1 MLSDGGRELTI
12 KEHLKLCRNIFM
24 YLPLCVASLV
34 FQISYISDSAHLL
47 EEIFF
52 KVVIKLK
59 SIFVILPPSHSCRHL

>member
-1 MLSDGGRELTI
+1 
-12 KEHLKLCRNIFM
+12 M
-24 YLPLCVASLV
+24 YLPLRVASLV

-52 KVVIKLK
+52 LKMVIKLK